1 MKPPWRGRFSSGC
14 DSSSEEVRLVSSSSQ
29 STPSLG
35 QPVGFVQSGPR
46 DGGTLKFHSD
56 AIAVVRHPLTI
67 NHLPARHIPVQRSNP
82 YHLVRLPGL
91 FRKEASAV
99 RTNIIGVGLL
109 FSVGSRILRWCQAYC
124 DDDGEPP
131 FHSAIEPV
139 VQGCAA
145 SILSDST

>member
-14 DSSSEEVRLVSSSSQ
+14 ASSSEEVRLVLFSWE

-99 RTNIIGVGLL
+99 RTNIIRVGLL
-109 FSVGSRILRWCQAYC
+109 FSVGTPTLPSSPAYSP
-124 DDDGEPP
+124 DNRNPP
-131 FHSAIEPV
+131 FHPPIDPVAQHSA
-139 VQGCAA
+139 
-145 SILSDST
+145 

>member
-14 DSSSEEVRLVSSSSQ
+14 DSSSEEVRLVLSSSQ

-56 AIAVVRHPLTI
+56 AIAVVRQPLTI
-67 NHLPARHIPVQRSNP
+67 NHFSGGHILVQRSNP
-82 YHLVRLPGL
+82 YRVVRLPGVL
-91 FRKEASAV
+91 REYASAV
-99 RTNIIGVGLL
+99 WTDVIGK
-109 FSVGSRILRWCQAYC
+109 GSLPSIDTRRFTVCEAHYG
-124 DDDGEPP
+124 DNGEPL
-131 FHSAIEPV
+131 FHSSIEPV

-145 SILSDST
+145 SISSGST